1 MRLPDKNMYTYS
13 IPRHYAAAI
22 FFGVIASISSV
33 VSGQV
38 VTTAKPVVLTV
49 IATDRAGHPVAD
61 LQPNDIRVFDEGAQQ
76 EIKSFQ
82 HSVKAPATVIL
93 LDLMNLSYE
102 QRTFAVQR
110 LRESLDR
117 MHSSGPLYVYLLAT
131 NGKVYPVHSLAPD
144 NANRPEVDDSSWNQD
159 PGSLLEQALKRV
171 NQVHSAVLRSH
182 PSERFKAT
190 YFALSSMEQELSR
203 SSGRKQ
209 LLWITYGIPG
219 QLRFAGQGWVD
230 LTPTLRQLAALFNE
244 AGTSIYTLDPS
255 LRLATLNRD
264 GLYVL
269 SGATGGRTF
278 GSSDL
283 AMALAQMHTDAS
295 STYLLDYGPPQVHQG
310 KSKYRSVRITC
321 DRKDVRLDNQQVYVP
336 D

>member
-1 MRLPDKNMYTYS
+1 M
-13 IPRHYAAAI
+13 
-22 FFGVIASISSV
+22 
-33 VSGQV
+33 
-38 VTTAKPVVLTV
+38 
-49 IATDRAGHPVAD
+49 D
-61 LQPNDIRVFDEGAQQ
+61 LQPTDIRVFNEGAQQ

-102 QRTFAVQR
+102 QRTFAVQK

-117 MHSSGPLYVYLLAT
+117 MHSSGPFYVYLLAT
-131 NGKVYPVHSLAPD
+131 NCKVYPVHSLSAD
-144 NANRPEVDDSSWNQD
+144 DANHPEGDGSSWNQN
-159 PGSLLEQALKRV
+159 PGPLLEQALKRV
-171 NQVHSAVLRSH
+171 NQVHSAVLSSH

-203 SSGRKQ
+203 SSGRKL
-209 LLWITYGIPG
+209 LLWITYGIPS
-219 QLRFAGQGWVD
+219 QIRFAGQGWVD
-230 LTPTLRQLAALFNE
+230 LTPTLRQLAAEFSQ
-244 AGTSIYTLDPS
+244 ARTAIYTLDPS
-255 LRLATLNRD
+255 LRLATLSRD

-269 SGATGGRTF
+269 SGATGGRRF

-295 STYLLDYGPPQVHQG
+295 STYLLDYGPPPVHQG
-310 KSKYRSVRITC
+310 KSKYRNVRITC
-321 DRKDVRLDNQQVYVP
+321 DRKDVRLDNQQVYFP